1 MLEAVN
7 RRPGAAVLA
16 VAGYFLLCIILRV
29 SVSSSLEI
37 DEAEQAFLSQFL
49 ALGYGPQPPF
59 YNWLQ
64 YGLAELIGPSLA
76 TMTILKNGLLFLCC
90 LFYGLAARLVLADRR
105 LPPIAML
112 GVLTLPPVFLLAQR
126 DLSHTI
132 AALFAVSLFLYGL
145 LRTLKRPSL
154 FSYLLTGVAVGIGLM
169 AKYNFVLV
177 PVAAIV
183 AVLPER
189 ELRARILD
197 WRILP
202 AIAIATLIVLPH
214 AYWMLQNF
222 GFASGGTLNEMRERE
237 AEGLLLQA
245 FYGVYSLGSAIIGG
259 SLVPLL
265 VFGLV
270 FRGKLRAIWQ
280 AESQWS
286 RIIGRMLALCLI
298 AVLLVVLGVAA
309 THVREK
315 WLVLFLV
322 LIPLYLCLKIEAA
335 NIDLT
340 DSLRRFFLLVCVIA
354 LGALVMVSA
363 RAVVRPW
370 FGDYSRL
377 NIPYAAFAEAVAQA
391 EGGQPALILANDK
404 QIAGNLRTQ
413 FSRAQVTMPRPSNA
427 LPVDMSRRP
436 LLLVWH
442 DDAQPEAPVP
452 DLLRNALSELGV
464 PGAAAAP
471 RHLALP
477 YLYGTGS
484 DRYGFSY
491 IWVAE

>member
-1 MLEAVN
+1 M
-7 RRPGAAVLA
+7 
-16 VAGYFLLCIILRV
+16 
-29 SVSSSLEI
+29 
-37 DEAEQAFLSQFL
+37 
-49 ALGYGPQPPF
+49 
-59 YNWLQ
+59 
-64 YGLAELIGPSLA
+64 IGTSLA

-90 LFYGLAARLVLADRR
+90 LFYGLAARLVLTDRR

-112 GVLTLPPVFLLAQR
+112 GVLTLPPIFLLAQR
-126 DLSHTI
+126 DLSHTV
-132 AALFAVSLFLYGL
+132 AALFAVSLFLYSFL
-145 LRTLKRPSL
+145 KTLKRPSL
-154 FSYLLTGVAVGIGLM
+154 FSYILTGVAVGIGLM

-202 AIAIATLIVLPH
+202 AIAVATLIVLPH

-237 AEGLLLQA
+237 AEGFLLQA
-245 FYGVYSLGSAIIGG
+245 FYGVYSLGSAVIGG

-270 FRGKLRAIWQ
+270 FRGKFRAIWQ

-340 DSLRRFFLLVCVIA
+340 DSLRRFFLLVLVIV
-354 LGALVMVSA
+354 LGALVLVSA
-363 RAVVRPW
+363 RAVARPW

-377 NIPYAAFAEAVAQA
+377 NIPYAALAEAVAQA
-391 EGGQPALILANDK
+391 EGQPALILANDK
-404 QIAGNLRTQ
+404 QIAGNLRMQ
-413 FSRAQVTMPRPSNA
+413 FSGAQVTMPSPSNA
-427 LPVDMSRRP
+427 LPVDMSKRP
-436 LLLVWH
+436 LLAVWH

-452 DLLRNALSELGV
+452 DLLRNALSALGI
-464 PGAAAAP
+464 PDAAAAP

-477 YLYGTGS
+477 YLYGTGE
-484 DRYGFSY
+484 DRYSFSY
-491 IWVAE
+491 VWVAE

>member
-7 RRPGAAVLA
+7 RRPGAVVLA

-64 YGLAELIGPSLA
+64 YGLAEVIGTSLA

-90 LFYGLAARLVLADRR
+90 LFYGLAARLVLTDRR

-112 GVLTLPPVFLLAQR
+112 GVLTLPPIFLLAQR
-126 DLSHTI
+126 DLSHTV
-132 AALFAVSLFLYGL
+132 AALFAVSLFLYSFL
-145 LRTLKRPSL
+145 KTLKRPSL
-154 FSYLLTGVAVGIGLM
+154 FSYILTGVAVGIGLM
-169 AKYNFVLV
+169 SKYNFVLV

-202 AIAIATLIVLPH
+202 SIAVATLIVLPH

-237 AEGLLLQA
+237 AEGFLLQA

-270 FRGKLRAIWQ
+270 FRGKFRTIWQ

-286 RIIGRMLALCLI
+286 RIVGRMLALCLI

-340 DSLRRFFLLVCVIA
+340 DSLRRFLLLVLVIA
-354 LGALVMVSA
+354 LGALVLVSA

-377 NIPYAAFAEAVAQA
+377 NIPYAALAEAVAQA
-391 EGGQPALILANDK
+391 EGQPALILANDK
-404 QIAGNLRTQ
+404 QIAGNLRMQ
-413 FSRAQVTMPRPSNA
+413 FSGAQVTMPSPSNA
-427 LPVDMSRRP
+427 LPVDMSKRP
-436 LLLVWH
+436 LLAVWH

-452 DLLRNALSELGV
+452 DLLRNALSALGI
-464 PGAAAAP
+464 PDAAAAP

-477 YLYGTGS
+477 YLYGTGE
-484 DRYGFSY
+484 DRYSFSY

>member
-7 RRPGAAVLA
+7 RRPGAVVLA

-29 SVSSSLEI
+29 SVSNSLEI

-64 YGLAELIGPSLA
+64 YGLAEVIGTSLA

-90 LFYGLAARLVLADRR
+90 LFYGLAARLVLTDRR

-112 GVLTLPPVFLLAQR
+112 GVLTLPPIFLLAQR
-126 DLSHTI
+126 DLSHTV
-132 AALFAVSLFLYGL
+132 AALFAVSLFLYSFL
-145 LRTLKRPSL
+145 KTLKRPSL
-154 FSYLLTGVAVGIGLM
+154 FSYILTGVAVGIGLM

-202 AIAIATLIVLPH
+202 AIAVATLIVLPH

-237 AEGLLLQA
+237 AEGFLLQA
-245 FYGVYSLGSAIIGG
+245 FYGVYSLGSAVIGG

-280 AESQWS
+280 AESPWR

-340 DSLRRFFLLVCVIA
+340 DSLRRFFLLVLVIV
-354 LGALVMVSA
+354 LGALVLVSA

-377 NIPYAAFAEAVAQA
+377 NIPYAALAEAVAQA
-391 EGGQPALILANDK
+391 EGQPALILANDK
-404 QIAGNLRTQ
+404 QIAGNLRMQ
-413 FSRAQVTMPRPSNA
+413 FSGAQVTMPSPSNA
-427 LPVDMSRRP
+427 LPVDMSKRP
-436 LLLVWH
+436 LLAVWH

-452 DLLRNALSELGV
+452 DLLRNALSALGI
-464 PGAAAAP
+464 PDAAAAP

-477 YLYGTGS
+477 YLYGTGE
-484 DRYGFSY
+484 DRYSFSY

>member
-7 RRPGAAVLA
+7 RRPGAVVLA

-64 YGLAELIGPSLA
+64 YGLAEVIGTSLA

-90 LFYGLAARLVLADRR
+90 LFYGLAARLVLTDRR

-112 GVLTLPPVFLLAQR
+112 GVLTLPPIFLLAQR
-126 DLSHTI
+126 DLSHTV
-132 AALFAVSLFLYGL
+132 AALFAVSLFLYSFL
-145 LRTLKRPSL
+145 KTLKRPSL
-154 FSYLLTGVAVGIGLM
+154 FSYILTGVAVGIGLM

-202 AIAIATLIVLPH
+202 AIAVATLIVLPH

-237 AEGLLLQA
+237 AEGFLLQA
-245 FYGVYSLGSAIIGG
+245 FYGVYSLGSAVIGG

-280 AESQWS
+280 AESPWS

-340 DSLRRFFLLVCVIA
+340 DSLRRFFLLVLVIA
-354 LGALVMVSA
+354 LGALVLVSA

-377 NIPYAAFAEAVAQA
+377 NIPYAALAEAVAQA
-391 EGGQPALILANDK
+391 EGQPALILANDK
-404 QIAGNLRTQ
+404 QIAGNLRMQ
-413 FSRAQVTMPRPSNA
+413 FSGAQVTMPSPSNA
-427 LPVDMSRRP
+427 LPVDMSKRP
-436 LLLVWH
+436 LLAVWH

-452 DLLRNALSELGV
+452 DLLRNALSALGI
-464 PGAAAAP
+464 PDAAAAP

-477 YLYGTGS
+477 YLYGTGE
-484 DRYGFSY
+484 DRYSFSY

>member
-7 RRPGAAVLA
+7 RRPGAVVLA

-64 YGLAELIGPSLA
+64 YGLAEVIGTSLA

-112 GVLTLPPVFLLAQR
+112 GVLTLPPIFLLAQR
-126 DLSHTI
+126 DLSHTV
-132 AALFAVSLFLYGL
+132 AALFAVSLFLYSFL
-145 LRTLKRPSL
+145 KTLKRPSL
-154 FSYLLTGVAVGIGLM
+154 FSYILTGIAVGIGLM
-169 AKYNFVLV
+169 SKYNFVLV

-202 AIAIATLIVLPH
+202 SIAVATLIVLPH

-237 AEGLLLQA
+237 AEGFLLQA

-270 FRGKLRAIWQ
+270 FRGKFRAIWQ

-286 RIIGRMLALCLI
+286 RIVGRMLALCLI

-340 DSLRRFFLLVCVIA
+340 DSLRRFLLLVLVIA
-354 LGALVMVSA
+354 LGALVLVSA

-377 NIPYAAFAEAVAQA
+377 NIPYAALAEAVAQA
-391 EGGQPALILANDK
+391 EGQPALILANDK
-404 QIAGNLRTQ
+404 QIAGNLRMQ
-413 FSRAQVTMPRPSNA
+413 FSGAQVTMPSPSNA
-427 LPVDMSRRP
+427 LPVDMSKRP
-436 LLLVWH
+436 LLAVWH

-452 DLLRNALSELGV
+452 DLLRNALSVLGI
-464 PGAAAAP
+464 PDAAAAP

-477 YLYGTGS
+477 YLYGTGE
-484 DRYGFSY
+484 DRYSFSY

>member
-7 RRPGAAVLA
+7 RRPGAVVLA

-64 YGLAELIGPSLA
+64 YGLAEVIGTSLA

-112 GVLTLPPVFLLAQR
+112 GVLTLPPIFLLAQR
-126 DLSHTI
+126 DLSHTV
-132 AALFAVSLFLYGL
+132 AALFAVSLFLYSFL
-145 LRTLKRPSL
+145 KTLKRPSL
-154 FSYLLTGVAVGIGLM
+154 FSYILTGIAVGIGLM
-169 AKYNFVLV
+169 SKYNFVLV

-183 AVLPER
+183 SVLPER

-202 AIAIATLIVLPH
+202 SIAVATLIVLPH

-237 AEGLLLQA
+237 AEGFLLQA

-270 FRGKLRAIWQ
+270 FRGKFRTIWQ

-286 RIIGRMLALCLI
+286 RIVGRMLALCLI

-340 DSLRRFFLLVCVIA
+340 DSLRRFLLLVLVIA
-354 LGALVMVSA
+354 LGALVLVSA

-377 NIPYAAFAEAVAQA
+377 NIPYAALAEAVAQA
-391 EGGQPALILANDK
+391 EGQPALILANDK
-404 QIAGNLRTQ
+404 QIAGNLRMQ
-413 FSRAQVTMPRPSNA
+413 FSGAQVTMPSPSNA
-427 LPVDMSRRP
+427 LPVDMSKRP
-436 LLLVWH
+436 LLAVWH

-452 DLLRNALSELGV
+452 DLLRNALSALGI
-464 PGAAAAP
+464 PDAAAAP

-477 YLYGTGS
+477 YLYGTGE
-484 DRYGFSY
+484 DRYSFSY

>member
-1 MLEAVN
+1 
-7 RRPGAAVLA
+7 
-16 VAGYFLLCIILRV
+16 
-29 SVSSSLEI
+29 
-37 DEAEQAFLSQFL
+37 
-49 ALGYGPQPPF
+49 
-59 YNWLQ
+59 
-64 YGLAELIGPSLA
+64 
-76 TMTILKNGLLFLCC
+76 
-90 LFYGLAARLVLADRR
+90 
-105 LPPIAML
+105 
-112 GVLTLPPVFLLAQR
+112 
-126 DLSHTI
+126 
-132 AALFAVSLFLYGL
+132 
-145 LRTLKRPSL
+145 
-154 FSYLLTGVAVGIGLM
+154 M

-259 SLVPLL
+259 SLGPLL

>member
-16 VAGYFLLCIILRV
+16 VAGYFLLCIILRSPSRLTGDRRGGTGISV
-29 SVSSSLEI
+29 SVPRPRIRAAAALL
-37 DEAEQAFLSQFL
+37 QL
-49 ALGYGPQPPF
+49 AAIWTGR
-59 YNWLQ
+59 
-64 YGLAELIGPSLA
+64 AIGPSLA

-132 AALFAVSLFLYGL
+132 AALFAVSLFLYGF

-286 RIIGRMLALCLI
+286 RIVGRMLALCLI

-363 RAVVRPW
+363 RAVVRR
-370 FGDYSRL
+370 GSAT
-377 NIPYAAFAEAVAQA
+377 IEAEYTLRRICRS
-391 EGGQPALILANDK
+391 GG
-404 QIAGNLRTQ
+404 AGG
-413 FSRAQVTMPRPSNA
+413 
-427 LPVDMSRRP
+427 RRP
-436 LLLVWH
+436 
-442 DDAQPEAPVP
+442 A
-452 DLLRNALSELGV
+452 
-464 PGAAAAP
+464 GAYP
-471 RHLALP
+471 RQ
-477 YLYGTGS
+477 
-484 DRYGFSY
+484 
-491 IWVAE
+491 

>member
-7 RRPGAAVLA
+7 RRPGAVVLA

-64 YGLAELIGPSLA
+64 YGLAEVIGTSLA

-90 LFYGLAARLVLADRR
+90 LFYGLAARLVLTDRR

-112 GVLTLPPVFLLAQR
+112 GVLTLPPIFLLAQR
-126 DLSHTI
+126 DLSHTV
-132 AALFAVSLFLYGL
+132 AALFAVSLFLYSFL
-145 LRTLKRPSL
+145 KTLKRPSL
-154 FSYLLTGVAVGIGLM
+154 FSYILTGVAVGIGLM

-202 AIAIATLIVLPH
+202 AIAVATLIVLPH

-237 AEGLLLQA
+237 AEGFLLQA
-245 FYGVYSLGSAIIGG
+245 FYGVYSLGSAVIGG

-270 FRGKLRAIWQ
+270 FRGKFRAIWQ
-280 AESQWS
+280 AESPWS

-340 DSLRRFFLLVCVIA
+340 DSLRRFFLLVLVIV
-354 LGALVMVSA
+354 LGALVLVSA

-377 NIPYAAFAEAVAQA
+377 NIPYAALAEAVAQA
-391 EGGQPALILANDK
+391 EGQPALILANDK
-404 QIAGNLRTQ
+404 QIAGNLRMQ
-413 FSRAQVTMPRPSNA
+413 FSGAQVTMPSPSNA
-427 LPVDMSRRP
+427 LPVDMSKRP
-436 LLLVWH
+436 LLAVWH

-452 DLLRNALSELGV
+452 DLLRNALSALGI
-464 PGAAAAP
+464 PDAAAAP

-477 YLYGTGS
+477 YLYGTGE
-484 DRYGFSY
+484 DRYSFSY

>member
-1 MLEAVN
+1 MLDAVD
-7 RRPGAAVLA
+7 RRPGAVVLA
-16 VAGYFLLCIILRV
+16 VAGYFLLCITLRI

-49 ALGYGPQPPF
+49 ELGYGPQPPF

-64 YGLAELIGPSLA
+64 YGLAELFGASVA
-76 TMTILKNGLLFLCC
+76 TMTILKNGLLLLCC
-90 LFYGLAARLVLADRR
+90 LFYGLAARQVLADRR
-105 LPPIAML
+105 LAAIAML
-112 GVLTLPPVFLLAQR
+112 GVLALPPVFLLAQR
-126 DLSHTI
+126 DLSHTV
-132 AALFAVSLFLYGL
+132 AALFAVSLFLYGF
-145 LRTLKRPSL
+145 LRTMKRPSL
-154 FSYLLTGVAVGIGLM
+154 FWYLLTGLAVGIGLM
-169 AKYNFVLV
+169 AKYNFALV

-189 ELRARILD
+189 EMRPRILD

-202 AIAIATLIVLPH
+202 AIAVAALIVLPH
-214 AYWMLQNF
+214 AYWMLQNL

-237 AEGLLLQA
+237 AEGRLLQA
-245 FYGVYSLGSAIIGG
+245 FYGAYSLASAIIGG

-265 VFGLV
+265 VFGLA
-270 FRGKLRAIWQ
+270 FRGKLRAIWK

-286 RIIGRMLALCLI
+286 RIVGRMLALCLI

-322 LIPLYLCLKIEAA
+322 LVPLYLCLKIEAA
-335 NIDLT
+335 NIDLS

-354 LGALVMVSA
+354 LGALVLVSA

-377 NIPYAAFAEAVAQA
+377 NIPYSAFAQAVAQA
-391 EGGQPALILANDK
+391 KGGQPALILANDK

-413 FSRAQVTMPRPSNA
+413 FGGAQVTMPRPSNA

-436 LLLVWH
+436 LLVVWH
-442 DDAQPEAPVP
+442 DDVRPEAPVP
-452 DLLRNALSELGV
+452 ELLRNTLSAL
-464 PGAAAAP
+464 GAPAAAP
-471 RHLALP
+471 SHLDLP
-477 YLYGTGS
+477 YLYGTGP
-484 DRYGFSY
+484 DRYSFSY
-491 IWVAE
+491 IWIAE

>member
-7 RRPGAAVLA
+7 RRPGAVVLA

-64 YGLAELIGPSLA
+64 YGLAEVIGTSLA

-90 LFYGLAARLVLADRR
+90 LFYGLAARLVLTDRR

-112 GVLTLPPVFLLAQR
+112 GVLTLPPIFLLAQR
-126 DLSHTI
+126 DLSHTV
-132 AALFAVSLFLYGL
+132 AALFAVSLFLYSFL
-145 LRTLKRPSL
+145 KTLKRPSL
-154 FSYLLTGVAVGIGLM
+154 FSYILTGVAVGIGLM

-202 AIAIATLIVLPH
+202 AIAVATLIVLPH

-237 AEGLLLQA
+237 AEGFLLQA
-245 FYGVYSLGSAIIGG
+245 FYGVYSLGSAVIGG

-270 FRGKLRAIWQ
+270 FRGKFRAIWQ
-280 AESQWS
+280 AESPWS

-340 DSLRRFFLLVCVIA
+340 DSLRRFFLLVLVIV
-354 LGALVMVSA
+354 LGALVLVSA

-377 NIPYAAFAEAVAQA
+377 NIPYAALAEAVAQA
-391 EGGQPALILANDK
+391 EGQPALILANDK
-404 QIAGNLRTQ
+404 QIAGNLRMQ
-413 FSRAQVTMPRPSNA
+413 FSGAQVTMPSPSNA
-427 LPVDMSRRP
+427 LPVDMSKRP
-436 LLLVWH
+436 LLAVWH
-442 DDAQPEAPVP
+442 NDAQPEAPVP
-452 DLLRNALSELGV
+452 DLLRNALSALGI
-464 PGAAAAP
+464 PDAAAAP

-477 YLYGTGS
+477 YLYGTGE
-484 DRYGFSY
+484 DRYSFSY

>member
-7 RRPGAAVLA
+7 RRPGAVVLA

-64 YGLAELIGPSLA
+64 YGLAEVIGTSLA

-90 LFYGLAARLVLADRR
+90 LFYGLAARLVLTDRR

-112 GVLTLPPVFLLAQR
+112 GVLTLPPIFLLAQR
-126 DLSHTI
+126 DLSHTV
-132 AALFAVSLFLYGL
+132 AALFAVSLFLYSFL
-145 LRTLKRPSL
+145 KTLKRPSL
-154 FSYLLTGVAVGIGLM
+154 FSYILTGVAVGIGLM

-202 AIAIATLIVLPH
+202 AIAVATLIVLPH

-237 AEGLLLQA
+237 AEGFLLQA
-245 FYGVYSLGSAIIGG
+245 FYGVYSLGSAVIGG

-270 FRGKLRAIWQ
+270 FRGKFRAIWQ

-340 DSLRRFFLLVCVIA
+340 DSLRRFFLLVLVIV
-354 LGALVMVSA
+354 LGALVLVSA

-377 NIPYAAFAEAVAQA
+377 NIPYAALAEAVAQA
-391 EGGQPALILANDK
+391 EGQPALILANDK
-404 QIAGNLRTQ
+404 QIAGNLRMQ
-413 FSRAQVTMPRPSNA
+413 FSGAQVTMPSPSNA
-427 LPVDMSRRP
+427 LPVDMSKRP
-436 LLLVWH
+436 LLAVWH

-452 DLLRNALSELGV
+452 DLLRNALSALGI
-464 PGAAAAP
+464 PDAAAAP

-477 YLYGTGS
+477 YLYGTGE
-484 DRYGFSY
+484 DRYSFSY

>member
-7 RRPGAAVLA
+7 RRPGAVVLA

-64 YGLAELIGPSLA
+64 YGLAEVIGTSLA

-90 LFYGLAARLVLADRR
+90 LFYGLAARLVLTDRR

-112 GVLTLPPVFLLAQR
+112 GVLTLPPIFLLAQR
-126 DLSHTI
+126 DLSHTV
-132 AALFAVSLFLYGL
+132 AALFAVSLFLYSFL
-145 LRTLKRPSL
+145 KTLKRPSL
-154 FSYLLTGVAVGIGLM
+154 FSYILTGVAVGIGLM

-202 AIAIATLIVLPH
+202 AIAVATLIVLPH

-237 AEGLLLQA
+237 AEGFLLQA
-245 FYGVYSLGSAIIGG
+245 FYGVYSLGSAVIGG

-270 FRGKLRAIWQ
+270 FRGKFRAIWQ

-340 DSLRRFFLLVCVIA
+340 DSLRRFFLLVLVIV
-354 LGALVMVSA
+354 LGALVLVSA

-377 NIPYAAFAEAVAQA
+377 NIPYAALAEAVAQA
-391 EGGQPALILANDK
+391 EGQPALILVNDK
-404 QIAGNLRTQ
+404 QIAGNLRMQ
-413 FSRAQVTMPRPSNA
+413 FSGAQVTMPSPSNA
-427 LPVDMSRRP
+427 LPVDMSKRP
-436 LLLVWH
+436 LLAVWH
-442 DDAQPEAPVP
+442 NDAQPEAPVP
-452 DLLRNALSELGV
+452 DLLRNALSALGI
-464 PGAAAAP
+464 PDAAAAP

-477 YLYGTGS
+477 YLYGTGE
-484 DRYGFSY
+484 DRYSFSY

>member
-7 RRPGAAVLA
+7 RRPGAVVLA

-29 SVSSSLEI
+29 FVSSSLEI

-64 YGLAELIGPSLA
+64 YGLAEVIGTSLA

-90 LFYGLAARLVLADRR
+90 LFYGLAARLVLTDRR

-112 GVLTLPPVFLLAQR
+112 GVLTLPPIFLLAQR
-126 DLSHTI
+126 DLSHTV
-132 AALFAVSLFLYGL
+132 AALFAVSLFLYSFL
-145 LRTLKRPSL
+145 KTLKRPSL
-154 FSYLLTGVAVGIGLM
+154 FSYILTGVAVGIGLM

-202 AIAIATLIVLPH
+202 AIAVATLIVLPH
-214 AYWMLQNF
+214 AYWVLQNF

-237 AEGLLLQA
+237 AEGFLLQA

-270 FRGKLRAIWQ
+270 FRGKFRAIWQ

-286 RIIGRMLALCLI
+286 RIVGRMLAICLI
-298 AVLLVVLGVAA
+298 AILLVVLGVAA

-340 DSLRRFFLLVCVIA
+340 DSLRRFFLLVLVIA
-354 LGALVMVSA
+354 LGALVLVSA

-377 NIPYAAFAEAVAQA
+377 NIPYAALAEAVAQA
-391 EGGQPALILANDK
+391 EGQPALILANDK
-404 QIAGNLRTQ
+404 QIAGNLRMQ
-413 FSRAQVTMPRPSNA
+413 FSGAQVTMPSPSNA
-427 LPVDMSRRP
+427 LPVDMSKRP
-436 LLLVWH
+436 LLAVWH

-452 DLLRNALSELGV
+452 DLLRNALSALGI
-464 PGAAAAP
+464 PDAAAAP

-477 YLYGTGS
+477 YLYGTGE
-484 DRYGFSY
+484 DRYSFSY

>member
-7 RRPGAAVLA
+7 RRPGAVVLA

-64 YGLAELIGPSLA
+64 YGLAEVIGTSLA

-112 GVLTLPPVFLLAQR
+112 GVLTLPPIFLLAQR
-126 DLSHTI
+126 DLSHTV
-132 AALFAVSLFLYGL
+132 AALFAVSLFLYSFL
-145 LRTLKRPSL
+145 KTLKRPSL
-154 FSYLLTGVAVGIGLM
+154 FSYILTGIAVGIGLM

-202 AIAIATLIVLPH
+202 AIAVATLIVLPH
-214 AYWMLQNF
+214 AYWVLQNF

-270 FRGKLRAIWQ
+270 FRGKFRAIWQ

-286 RIIGRMLALCLI
+286 RIVGRMLALCLI

-340 DSLRRFFLLVCVIA
+340 DSLRRFFLLVLVIA
-354 LGALVMVSA
+354 LGALVLVSA

-377 NIPYAAFAEAVAQA
+377 NIPYAALAEAVAQA
-391 EGGQPALILANDK
+391 EGQPALILANDK
-404 QIAGNLRTQ
+404 QIAGNLRMQ
-413 FSRAQVTMPRPSNA
+413 FSGAQVTMPSPSNA
-427 LPVDMSRRP
+427 LPVDMSKRP
-436 LLLVWH
+436 LLAVWH

-452 DLLRNALSELGV
+452 DLLRNALSALGI
-464 PGAAAAP
+464 PDAAAAP

-477 YLYGTGS
+477 YLYGTGE
-484 DRYGFSY
+484 DRYSFSY

>member
-7 RRPGAAVLA
+7 RRPGAVVLA

-64 YGLAELIGPSLA
+64 YGLAEVIGTSLA

-90 LFYGLAARLVLADRR
+90 LFYGLAARLVLTDRR

-112 GVLTLPPVFLLAQR
+112 GVLTLPPIFLLAQR
-126 DLSHTI
+126 DLSHTV
-132 AALFAVSLFLYGL
+132 AALFAVSLFLYSFL
-145 LRTLKRPSL
+145 KTLKRPSL
-154 FSYLLTGVAVGIGLM
+154 FSYILTGVAVGIGLM

-202 AIAIATLIVLPH
+202 AIAVATLIVLPH

-237 AEGLLLQA
+237 AEGFLLQA
-245 FYGVYSLGSAIIGG
+245 FYGVYSLGSAVIGG

-270 FRGKLRAIWQ
+270 FRGKFRAIWQ

-322 LIPLYLCLKIEAA
+322 LIPLYLCLKFEAA

-340 DSLRRFFLLVCVIA
+340 DSLRRFFLLVLVIV
-354 LGALVMVSA
+354 LGALVLVSA

-377 NIPYAAFAEAVAQA
+377 NIPYAALAEAVAQA
-391 EGGQPALILANDK
+391 EGQPALILANDK
-404 QIAGNLRTQ
+404 QIAGNLRMQ
-413 FSRAQVTMPRPSNA
+413 FSGAQVTMPSPSNA
-427 LPVDMSRRP
+427 LPVDMSKRP
-436 LLLVWH
+436 LLAVWH

-452 DLLRNALSELGV
+452 DLLRNALSALGI
-464 PGAAAAP
+464 PDAAAAP

-477 YLYGTGS
+477 YLYGTGE
-484 DRYGFSY
+484 DRYSFSY